1 MSDNSIKYSILLYLF
16 ALAVNI
22 LIRPKNVTC
31 KYFANSI
38 TTMVRNQ
45 HKTDNS
51 PKNLSSHEV
60 PVLCYHQIRDWQT
73 SDSKNAR
80 VYIMPVDRFK
90 DQMKML
96 ADSGYHVILPDEL
109 MDYFT
114 RGIQLPFKPVILTF
128 DDGTA
133 SQFSNAIPVLNKYH
147 FKAVFFIM
155 TVSLN
160 HSIYMSDEQ
169 VETLSDNGHIIA
181 CHTWDHHNVTGYNGD
196 DWKIQFENPKHRLE
210 KITGRPVKYFAYP
223 NGLWNEK
230 AIEALKLYGFAAA
243 FQLTGKKSTTN
254 SVFTL
259 RRIIVDGN
267 WNEKQLLNT
276 MKSTFK

>member
-1 MSDNSIKYSILLYLF
+1 
-16 ALAVNI
+16 
-22 LIRPKNVTC
+22 
-31 KYFANSI
+31 
-38 TTMVRNQ
+38 
-45 HKTDNS
+45 
-51 PKNLSSHEV
+51 
-60 PVLCYHQIRDWQT
+60 
-73 SDSKNAR
+73 
-80 VYIMPVDRFK
+80 MPVNTFK
-90 DQMKML
+90 EQMKML

-109 MDYFT
+109 MGYFT
-114 RGIQLPFKPVILTF
+114 TGTQPPSKPVIITF

-133 SQFSNAIPVLNKYH
+133 SQFLNAVPVLDKYH

-160 HSIYMSDEQ
+160 HSIYMNSQ
-169 VETLSDNGHIIA
+169 HVKTLSDDGHTLG
-181 CHTWDHHNVTGYNGD
+181 CHTWDHHNVTTYKDD
-196 DWKIQFENPKHRLE
+196 DWKIQIENPKSQLE
-210 KITGRPVKYFAYP
+210 KITGKPVKYFAYP

-254 SVFTL
+254 PVFTL

-267 WNEKQLLNT
+267 WNEKQLLNA